1 MSDVS
6 DLLYREQENLIVQR
20 GQFEE
25 TLVTNVTPLEAP
37 VVKIRGTGSAG
48 GFGGGSKG
56 GNSGGTKAGGK
67 AEGKARAKILKK
79 EGVLRIDNVLSSSTA
94 DALRAHLYSL
104 REQAELDVREGR
116 VDKLARF
123 ENVLLKQNRCD
134 LTIPMGDELITQA
147 LDEALR
153 LSPIGATISSE
164 FGEEAILHEFSCL
177 MSDPGSQRQVIHPDT
192 PFNGKD
198 PVLYTCFIA
207 LQDVTLDMGPT
218 VWLPGTH
225 TREAHA
231 AFKDTTPGADGT
243 ESAKDALIRTTP
255 AVLGLLKKGS
265 CAIYDSR
272 LLHCGSANRSE
283 NDTSRALLYFSFK
296 DPKVGYTGN
305 PPSIRAQLGSA
316 KCTPLSLLVRKH
328 GFRTYE
334 FLRDAL
340 DTRQKDSGTLLPRNS
355 PPPPTLPPEQRQQIN
370 TINMGKQSKRSTKPS
385 AANNAFGFDANH
397 FAMADYSTY
406 GHPPSKEDVEAFW
419 TCFVDNET
427 GWSGRNECCFGGDF
441 EEGVEG
447 QQFRLNGVRSSFVS
461 KYRGYLGSSMDKS
474 GKEPEDGYP
483 QSINTPIA
491 APEGLQTLAQFRP
504 IRYVLSRSIY
514 SNKVGITVFVADYD
528 SQIQADRGT
537 WITKSFY
544 LLDAILGEWDMIM
557 HMDEI
562 QFKSWDC
569 DLFESSGRGKVL
581 EFLADAFDE
590 ILVKKIN

>member
-316 KCTPLSLLVRKH
+316 KVSLGALLEDLEMNAKGKGTPLIDRL
-328 GFRTYE
+328 
-334 FLRDAL
+334 
-340 DTRQKDSGTLLPRNS
+340 
-355 PPPPTLPPEQRQQIN
+355 
-370 TINMGKQSKRSTKPS
+370 GKMMR
-385 AANNAFGFDANH
+385 
-397 FAMADYSTY
+397 
-406 GHPPSKEDVEAFW
+406 
-419 TCFVDNET
+419 
-427 GWSGRNECCFGGDF
+427 
-441 EEGVEG
+441 
-447 QQFRLNGVRSSFVS
+447 
-461 KYRGYLGSSMDKS
+461 
-474 GKEPEDGYP
+474 
-483 QSINTPIA
+483 
-491 APEGLQTLAQFRP
+491 
-504 IRYVLSRSIY
+504 
-514 SNKVGITVFVADYD
+514 
-528 SQIQADRGT
+528 
-537 WITKSFY
+537 
-544 LLDAILGEWDMIM
+544 
-557 HMDEI
+557 
-562 QFKSWDC
+562 
-569 DLFESSGRGKVL
+569 
-581 EFLADAFDE
+581 
-590 ILVKKIN
+590 